1 MNFFKLK
8 TSLDLFYR
16 VGIGAIE
23 NQQLKDY
30 ASQKSNTLINFFKN
44 KIKRS
49 PNTNVEEIFKPELSS
64 NYDLLV
70 FGKEQDRLEYKLSN
84 CCNPIPGDA
93 VFGFVTI
100 NEGIKVHKKDC
111 PNAISM
117 QSNYA
122 YRIMQAKWIDSS
134 QQEFKA
140 VLKITGMDTLGLTN
154 ELTKVISNQMNV
166 NIQSI
171 SLSGEAGIFNGQVAV
186 IVKNNTILKKL
197 IDNIKKIDGIEKV
210 TRVYKN

>member
-1 MNFFKLK
+1 M
-8 TSLDLFYR
+8 
-16 VGIGAIE
+16 
-23 NQQLKDY
+23 
-30 ASQKSNTLINFFKN
+30 NFFKN
-44 KIKRS
+44 KIKRT
-49 PNTNVEEIFKPELSS
+49 PNSADKDIHKQLLSK

-70 FGKEQDRLEYKLSN
+70 FGVDQDKLDYKLSS
-84 CCNPIPGDA
+84 CCNPIPGDE

-111 PNAISM
+111 PNSISM

-122 YRIMQAKWIDSS
+122 YRVISAKWIDST

-140 VLKITGMDTLGLTN
+140 ILNITGMDTIGLTN
-154 ELTKVISNQMNV
+154 KLTKVISNNMNV

-171 SLSGEAGIFNGQVAV
+171 SLSGEAGLFKGRVAV
-186 IVKNNTILKKL
+186 IVQNNTILNKM
-197 IDNIKKIDGIEKV
+197 IENIKKIDGVDKV

>member
-1 MNFFKLK
+1 
-8 TSLDLFYR
+8 
-16 VGIGAIE
+16 
-23 NQQLKDY
+23 
-30 ASQKSNTLINFFKN
+30 
-44 KIKRS
+44 
-49 PNTNVEEIFKPELSS
+49 
-64 NYDLLV
+64 LLV
-70 FGKEQDRLEYKLSN
+70 FGVDQDKLDYKLSS
-84 CCNPIPGDA
+84 CCNPIPGDE

-122 YRIMQAKWIDSS
+122 YRIILAKWIDST

-140 VLKITGMDTLGLTN
+140 VLNITGMDTIGLTN
-154 ELTKVISNQMNV
+154 KLTKVISNNMNV

-171 SLSGEAGIFNGQVAV
+171 SLSGEAGIFKGKVAV
-186 IVKNNTILKKL
+186 IVQNNNILNKM
-197 IDNIKKIDGIEKV
+197 IENIKKIDGVDKV